1 MPNIKFSYLYRDG
14 GKYKNYGNIIF
25 DNHGRI
31 HINELKMIIQS
42 KLIDHHSFYAKC
54 WGIKELYF
62 KKYDNDLDH
71 GFHEFESL
79 TDTDENANSELSIL
93 HFHRLIKES
102 NWKY

>member
-1 MPNIKFSYLYRDG
+1 VL
-14 GKYKNYGNIIF
+14 GNKRII
-25 DNHGRI
+25 
-31 HINELKMIIQS
+31 
-42 KLIDHHSFYAKC
+42 
-54 WGIKELYF
+54 YF